1 MNDLPTTTAAAGDP
15 NKYLQEAREIEITFG
30 DRQAGPPPPSLAA
43 LALGA
48 TENADSGL
56 GNVL

>member
-30 DRQAGPPPPSLAA
+30 DRQAGPPPPSRCI
-43 LALGA
+43 GIGS
-48 TENADSGL
+48 DGKC
-56 GNVL
+56 